1 MVHLQTAYIQI
12 MHCMTLTNIDYNDEQ
27 KHILFL
33 TLTKPFI
40 VLNTCGTQDLN
51 TSAAFYSITIG

>member
-1 MVHLQTAYIQI
+1 
-12 MHCMTLTNIDYNDEQ
+12 MTLTNIDYNDEQ

-40 VLNTCGTQDLN
+40 VLNTYGTQDLN